1 MQSSAPTVA
10 KYLSELPPDR
20 RAAIEIV
27 RETILKNLDA
37 DVPVT
42 VISYQIPPAHRRVLE
57 DPSEPEGSRC
67 ASLRTL

>member
-27 RETILKNLDA
+27 RETILINLDA
-37 DVPVT
+37 GFEEAMQSGM
-42 VISYQIPPAHRRVLE
+42 ISYQVPPAHQRVLE
-57 DPSEPEGSRC
+57 DPS
-67 ASLRTL
+67 